1 MVVNKNQR
9 KTNKL
14 QNKINVEVVYVKL
27 KLPKFY
33 GCKINKIGNYE
44 IYKNV
49 NFGSF
54 KISDT
59 LFSTIPIIL
68 V

>member
-1 MVVNKNQR
+1 MSE
-9 KTNKL
+9 
-14 QNKINVEVVYVKL
+14 IL

-54 KISDT
+54 NLT
-59 LFSTIPIIL
+59 
-68 V
+68 